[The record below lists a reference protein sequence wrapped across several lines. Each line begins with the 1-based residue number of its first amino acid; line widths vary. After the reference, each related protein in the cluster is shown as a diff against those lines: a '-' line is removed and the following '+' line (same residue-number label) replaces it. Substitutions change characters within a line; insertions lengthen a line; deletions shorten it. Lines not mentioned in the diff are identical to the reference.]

1 MVVSDGSARPLDVA
15 VGGEMITEVGPHGS
29 LGPAKDTIDADG
41 CYVLP
46 GVVDGHF
53 HCRAPSHP
61 ERGTFASET
70 MAAAAGGVT
79 TVLEM
84 PVSDPACST
93 PEVFE
98 DRRALGESQCY
109 VDFGLFSGA
118 ALGSLEIADAM
129 TQLGAIGFKLFTHD
143 PPPGRETEF
152 AGLWA
157 SSDDDIHT
165 ALSLVA
171 STGLPCT
178 VHAEN
183 QKLIEKFGAQSSSEP
198 SFQRPPV
205 IESASI
211 ALLGALSRDTGARVH
226 IAHMSSSAAVEAL
239 TAARVNSNL
248 ITGETA
254 PHYLIFNDTDIKRYG
269 SFVRVA
275 PPLRSSDDNEAL
287 WKALNS
293 GVIELVASDHAPFTH
308 HDKSVPYDDAPRG
321 IPGVEMM
328 LPVMMDAAARGLISL
343 ELAVQVV
350 TEHPARLFGLF
361 PRKGTV
367 CAGSDADLIIWDSR
381 SETLP
386 ELDSFLSRSGASAV
400 AYDGKSYHGRLQT
413 TILRGK
419 TVFDNGTIVGD
430 SRGEFVRPIA
440 FDA

>member
-1 MVVSDGSARPLDVA
+1 MVSDGKTLPLDVA
-15 VGGEMITEVGPHGS
+15 VVGESVAEVGPHGS
-29 LGPAKDTIDADG
+29 LGPAKSVIDAEG
-41 CYVLP
+41 HYVLP

-61 ERGTFASET
+61 ERGTFATET

-98 DRRALGESQCY
+98 ARRALGESQCY

-118 ALGSLEIADAM
+118 ALGSSGKADAM
-129 TQLGAIGFKLFTHD
+129 AGLGAIGFKLFTHD
-143 PPPGRETEF
+143 PPPGRDREF

-165 ALSLVA
+165 ALSIVA

-183 QKLIEKFGAQSSSEP
+183 QKLIDKFQNASSAEHQSP
-198 SFQRPPV
+198 RPPV

-211 ALLGALSRDTGARVH
+211 ALLGALSRDSGARVH
-226 IAHMSSSAAVEAL
+226 VAHMSSLAAVEAL
-239 TAARVNSNL
+239 MAARTNSDL

-254 PHYLIFNDTDIKRYG
+254 PHYLVFNEKDIDEYG

-275 PPLRSSDDNEAL
+275 PPLRSSEDNDAL
-287 WKALNS
+287 WDALNS
-293 GVIELVASDHAPFTH
+293 GLIDIVASDHAPFTVS
-308 HDKSVPYDDAPRG
+308 DKSVPYEDAPRG
-321 IPGVEMM
+321 IPGIEMM
-328 LPVMMDAAARGLISL
+328 LPVMMDAVSRGIIAL
-343 ELAVQVV
+343 EHSVRVI

-361 PRKGTV
+361 PKKGAV
-367 CAGSDADLIIWDSR
+367 SAGSDADLVIWDPGSD
-381 SETLP
+381 TVV

-400 AYDGKSYHGRLQT
+400 AYNGKSYQGRLQR

-419 TVFDNGTIVGD
+419 TVFENGAIVGD
-430 SRGEFVRPIA
+430 SRGEFVRPIGS
-440 FDA
+440 DA